1 MSNLN
6 EVKNEYL
13 HMLKD
18 NIIPF
23 WLKNGLDK
31 KHGGYYTALD
41 RKGGLCMVSGKICL
55 GIINSLC

>member
-18 NIIPF
+18 NIMT
-23 WLKNGLDK
+23 KNMAGTTQL
-31 KHGGYYTALD
+31 
-41 RKGGLCMVSGKICL
+41 
-55 GIINSLC
+55 

>member
-23 WLKNGLDK
+23 WLKNGLDNLTK
-31 KHGGYYTALD
+31 NMAGTTQL
-41 RKGGLCMVSGKICL
+41 
-55 GIINSLC
+55 